1 MIDFPFPPRRHI
13 ANPELPSAKIVETW
27 DLIGSEVLYLSE
39 KEHLAKIEH
48 LKGMAKA
55 LEACKFAVVA
65 PIFKCRCTIGDDSL
79 IVCAE
84 CQVKSVLEN
93 AIAKAE
99 GKPCP

>member
-1 MIDFPFPPRRHI
+1 MKHTPGPWTYRKNPMRDDGWFAYEANGKTLLFGQVSDADARLI
-13 ANPELPSAKIVETW
+13 AAAPEL
-27 DLIGSEVLYLSE
+27 
-39 KEHLAKIEH
+39 
-48 LKGMAKA
+48 

-65 PIFKCRCTIGDDSL
+65 PIFKCRCTIEDDSL

-99 GKPCP
+99 GGL